1 MYKQLVK
8 NTKKFYKKNTILTT
22 VVMILLG
29 LYIVN
34 SFFGLVEGFGGGKS
48 DENLYSG
55 SDVTELTKSDF
66 IEADSVSKFTVKGF
80 EGKRGLVV
88 FYAPWCGHCKNM
100 VTDFKSIAGKANAN
114 KKYYAAVNCEQQKEL
129 AEKVGVKSFPTIKI
143 VDEKGN
149 MSDYNG
155 GRSAEEMSKTL
166 NA

>member
-1 MYKQLVK
+1 MYKKLVK
-8 NTKKFYKKNTILTT
+8 SGQKFFKKNRTVTI
-22 VVMILLG
+22 VIMVMVSLF
-29 LYIVN
+29 IVN
-34 SFFGLVEGFGGGKS
+34 SYFGLVEGFSGGS
-48 DENLYSG
+48 LYSG
-55 SDVTELTKSDF
+55 TDVTELTKSDF

-100 VTDFKSIAGKANAN
+100 VTDYKSIASRAKANS
-114 KKYYAAVNCEQQKEL
+114 KRYCAAVNCEQEKEL
-129 AEKVGVKSFPTIKI
+129 AGKVGVQSFPTIKM

-155 GRSAEEMSKTL
+155 GRSAEELTKAL

>member
-1 MYKQLVK
+1 MYKKLVK
-8 NTKKFYKKNTILTT
+8 SGQKFLKKNRTLST
-22 VVMILLG
+22 VIMVIVG
-29 LYIVN
+29 IFIVN
-34 SFFGLVEGFGGGKS
+34 SFFGMIEGFSGGS
-48 DENLYSG
+48 LYSG

-100 VTDFKSIAGKANAN
+100 VTDYKGIASRAKANS
-114 KKYYAAVNCEQQKEL
+114 KRYCAAVNCEQEKEL
-129 AEKVGVKSFPTIKI
+129 AEKTGVKSFPTIKM

-155 GRSAEEMSKTL
+155 GRSPEELSKAL
-166 NA
+166 NV